1 MVKRTID
8 AIYENGHLVPL
19 EKLDLPEHMR
29 VHIAILNEELS
40 SIDMARL
47 AQEGGA
53 FDFLDNPE
61 DDIYNLDDGKKV
73 D

>member
-1 MVKRTID
+1 MKHAID
-8 AIYENGHLVPL
+8 AIYENGHLIPL

-29 VHIAILNEELS
+29 VHIAILDDELS
-40 SIDMARL
+40 SLDMAKL
-47 AQEGGA
+47 AEIGGA

-61 DDIYNLDDGKKV
+61 DDIYNLDDGEKI